1 MIAQRQIAMKSLVV
15 SYMRNFKSHLNRITE
30 MRQKSRSKSSVS
42 ENEPQCVGGAAHFAY
57 HEVLEDINVVM
68 TNDLFSDL
76 SLRWWWRIHFIW
88 KQKSVSVLSPLPRKK
103 KNRTLKQNFRVAFSF
118 SLDDV
123 SPQILFIERRAR
135 DLFRKINQW
144 EVSPNPQIFCRSPYL
159 LSEQRFFN

>member
-15 SYMRNFKSHLNRITE
+15 SYVRNFKSHLNRITE

-76 SLRWWWRIHFIW
+76 SLRWW
-88 KQKSVSVLSPLPRKK
+88 
-103 KNRTLKQNFRVAFSF
+103 
-118 SLDDV
+118 
-123 SPQILFIERRAR
+123 
-135 DLFRKINQW
+135 
-144 EVSPNPQIFCRSPYL
+144 
-159 LSEQRFFN
+159 